1 VTTAIFF
8 ELDRTLLRQTGTERP
23 LKGAFEGYFG
33 RVEQAWLDHYDD
45 RFAGYFR
52 ELVEQP
58 RERALTDVCAE
69 FGLDATPEEL
79 VERLAEAGIAR
90 TTVSDD
96 ARTSLQKLAA
106 NNELGI
112 LTNGTPDWTERILDE
127 HDLLGQFDAV
137 VTSYEAGA
145 HKPDGA
151 PFELARERLPADEY
165 VLVGDDYERDVE
177 GARAAGFVPVHF
189 EGGHGDTGDEPD
201 FWQTLNALS

>member
-1 VTTAIFF
+1 MTPAIYF
-8 ELDRTLLRQTGTERP
+8 ELDRTLLQQTGTERP
-23 LKGAFEGYFG
+23 VKIAFEGCFG
-33 RVEQAWLDHYDD
+33 AVEQAWLDHYDE

-58 RERALTDVCAE
+58 RERALADVCAE
-69 FGLDATPEEL
+69 FDLDGDSDQL

-90 TTVSDD
+90 TAVSDD
-96 ARTSLQKLAA
+96 ARTSLQQLAT

-112 LTNGTPDWTERILDE
+112 LTNGTPDWTERVLDG

-145 HKPDGA
+145 HKPDSA
-151 PFELARERLPADEY
+151 PFDLARERLSAEEY

-177 GARAAGFVPVHF
+177 GARSAGFVPIHF
-189 EGGHGDTGDEPD
+189 ETDGPD
-201 FWQTLNALS
+201 LWETLDALL

>member
-1 VTTAIFF
+1 MTTAIFF

-23 LKGAFEGYFG
+23 LKVAFEGQFG
-33 RVEQAWLDHYDD
+33 RVEQAWLDHYDE

-52 ELVEQP
+52 ELTEQP
-58 RERALTDVCAE
+58 RERALADVCAE
-69 FGLDATPEEL
+69 FDLDATREEL

-96 ARTSLQKLAA
+96 ARTSLRKLAG

-112 LTNGTPDWTERILDE
+112 LTNGTPDRTERVLDE
-127 HDLLGQFDAV
+127 HDLRGQFDAV

-151 PFELARERLPADEY
+151 PFELARERLPAEEY

-177 GARAAGFVPVHF
+177 GARAAGFVPIHF
-189 EGGHGDTGDEPD
+189 EDGRGDAGDGPE
-201 FWQTLNALS
+201 FWQTVTALV